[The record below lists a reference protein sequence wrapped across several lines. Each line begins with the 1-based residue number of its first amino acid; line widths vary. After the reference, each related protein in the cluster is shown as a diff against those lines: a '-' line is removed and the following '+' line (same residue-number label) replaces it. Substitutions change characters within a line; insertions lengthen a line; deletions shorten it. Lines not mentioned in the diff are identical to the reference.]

1 MKYKIVR
8 TLAEVNDDA
17 DGWRLHSVIQGNDRA
32 PPGYLLE
39 RIEKSSEPEF
49 LVETDQQTL

>member
-8 TLAEVNDDA
+8 TLAEVNEVN
-17 DGWRLHSVIQGNDRA
+17 GWRLHSVIQGNDLN

-49 LVETDQQTL
+49 LVETDHRTL